1 MCAYVGKRM
10 TARAFVQLIGYWF
23 GRLHLSASVGL
34 SNDGFFDGNI
44 SPTNALAFFSA
55 VFMQFHAAQICCTFR
70 PCTCA
75 TKHFSGLLF
84 TFKFCIFFFGNNCRN
99 INVDA

>member
-1 MCAYVGKRM
+1 MCVRMFVGKRM

-44 SPTNALAFFSA
+44 APTNALAFFLQFSCNFTQHKSA
-55 VFMQFHAAQICCTFR
+55 VHFGHVHVLPNTFR
-70 PCTCA
+70 VCFFC
-75 TKHFSGLLF
+75 FLLLNF
-84 TFKFCIFFFGNNCRN
+84 VYFFWK
-99 INVDA
+99 